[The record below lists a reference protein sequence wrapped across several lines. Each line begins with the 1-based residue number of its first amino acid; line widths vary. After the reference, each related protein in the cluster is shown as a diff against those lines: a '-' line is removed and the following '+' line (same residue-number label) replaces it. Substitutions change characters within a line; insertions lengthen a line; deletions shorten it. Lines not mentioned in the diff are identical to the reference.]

1 MSAVAEQLRQ
11 ARLAQGLT
19 IHQVADYTKIRT
31 DHIEALDEGNYDV
44 FSAQI
49 YIRGFVR
56 SYARLLKLD
65 EPQLLALLDG
75 ELSHTKKFAAMPPL
89 TTRPHTIVD
98 KLTLLLSKINW
109 QKSLIALG
117 VLLVLGIGAGIY
129 FGWRHYQTSDP
140 LAGLQPGVYQSQ
152 NSGGETLTLPTTG
165 RKP

>member
-19 IHQVADYTKIRT
+19 VHQVADYTKIRT
-31 DHIEALDEGNYDV
+31 DHIEALDEGNYGV

-65 EPQLLALLDG
+65 EPQILALLDA
-75 ELSHTKKFAAMPPL
+75 ELSHTKKFAALPPL
-89 TTRPHTIVD
+89 TDRPHSIVD
-98 KLTLLLSKINW
+98 TLTLLLSKINW

-117 VLLVLGIGAGIY
+117 VIAVLGIGVGIY

-140 LAGLQPGVYQSQ
+140 LGGLQPGIYQGQS
-152 NSGGETLTLPTTG
+152 NGGETLPLPGT

>member
-1 MSAVAEQLRQ
+1 M
-11 ARLAQGLT
+11 
-19 IHQVADYTKIRT
+19 HQVADYTKIRT

-98 KLTLLLSKINW
+98 TLTLLLSKINW

-117 VLLVLGIGAGIY
+117 VLAVLGIGAGIY

-140 LAGLQPGVYQSQ
+140 LAGLQPGIYQPQ
-152 NSGGETLTLPTTG
+152 NSGGDTLALPTPPPS

>member
-19 IHQVADYTKIRT
+19 IHQVADFTKIRT
-31 DHIEALDEGNYDV
+31 DHIEALDEGNYNV
-44 FSAQI
+44 FAAQI

-65 EPQLLALLDG
+65 EPQILAQLDA

-89 TTRPHTIVD
+89 SDQPHNLVD
-98 KLTLLLSKINW
+98 TLTLLLSKINW
-109 QKSLIALG
+109 KVGLVVAGG
-117 VLLVLGIGAGIY
+117 VVVVGIGAGIY

-140 LAGLQPGVYQSQ
+140 LAGLQPGVYQGQ
-152 NSGGETLTLPTTG
+152 NSGGETLPLPGTG
-165 RKP
+165 PKR

>member
-19 IHQVADYTKIRT
+19 VHQVADYTKIRT

-98 KLTLLLSKINW
+98 TLTLLLSKINW

-117 VLLVLGIGAGIY
+117 VLAVLGIGAGIY
-129 FGWRHYQTSDP
+129 LGWRHYQTSDP
-140 LAGLQPGVYQSQ
+140 LAGLQPGIYQPQ
-152 NSGGETLTLPTTG
+152 NSSGETLPLPG
-165 RKP
+165 AGPA